1 MKTSLMYVAL
11 VILCFTL
18 CYGAYPDSRVEGEQ
32 IKQEILAWLDSINS
46 IQCTY
51 RLRIEGP
58 SIFFEEKEVKF
69 RWQGKNFYYEAL
81 TLALDPASEQ
91 EHPEMIGAV
100 MTESLLDG
108 KFTLLGHQ
116 RRIVAEV
123 NRRGFFDSSP
133 TRQMRKMFHVQST
146 EKARKNATV
155 NLTLGSILSLPG
167 FATLIEREGKRILAY
182 WTTLEQETA
191 TGLNIYLDEQNRIVQ
206 ADFVDRPAYCTF
218 EEAQQYVTGD
228 IYRTIRLGSSLF
240 LTEYTSFGDIWFPT
254 HMREELFYTTDKNKN
269 SSPERNEKFKAGEI
283 TACEFY
289 AILYGGYVYDP
300 AKTIVY
306 DFWIDPKTV
315 KLNKALKNSDF
326 EIEIPPGTNV
336 SDRQS
341 KEVYT
346 TARETWLERHADLVI
361 ILIALGILGGITVA
375 GWRYWLGKP

>member
-1 MKTSLMYVAL
+1 MYVAL
-11 VILCFTL
+11 VILCLTV

-46 IQCTY
+46 IQCIY

-58 SIFFEEKEVKF
+58 SVVFEEEEVKF

-91 EHPEMIGAV
+91 EHPEMIGGV

-116 RRIVAEV
+116 KRIVAEV
-123 NRRGFFDSSP
+123 NRRSFFDSSP
-133 TRQMRKMFHVQST
+133 LLQMWKMFHVQSREDAIGNPT
-146 EKARKNATV
+146 PY
-155 NLTLGSILSLPG
+155 LTLQTILSLPG

-191 TGLNIYLDEQNRIVQ
+191 TGLNIYLDEENRIVR
-206 ADFVDRPAYCTF
+206 ADFVDRPSYCTF
-218 EEAQQYVTGD
+218 DEAQQYVTGD
-228 IYRTIRLGSSLF
+228 VYRTVRLRSSLF
-240 LTEYTSFGDIWFPT
+240 LTEYSSFGDIWFPT
-254 HMREELFYTTDKNKN
+254 HMREELFSIT
-269 SSPERNEKFKAGEI
+269 GESNTRFRDQMGQI
-283 TACEFY
+283 IKSEGRCKYHVMLFE
-289 AILYGGYVYDP
+289 GYEYNP
-300 AKTIVY
+300 AKTIIY
-306 DFWIDPKTV
+306 DLQIDPKTV

-346 TARETWLERHADLVI
+346 TAQETWLERHADLLI
-361 ILIALGILGGITVA
+361 ILVALGILWGITVA

>member
-1 MKTSLMYVAL
+1 MKIFLIYVAL
-11 VILCFTL
+11 VILCLTV
-18 CYGAYPDSRVEGEQ
+18 CYCAYPDSRVEGEQ

-58 SIFFEEKEVKF
+58 PTVFEIKEVKF
-69 RWQGKNFYYEAL
+69 LWQGQNFYYEAL
-81 TLALDPASEQ
+81 TLALDPAREQ
-91 EHPEMIGAV
+91 EHPEMIGGV

-123 NRRGFFDSSP
+123 NRRGFLDPSP

-146 EKARKNATV
+146 ENTIKNATV
-155 NLTLGSILSLPG
+155 FRTLQSILSLPG
-167 FATLIEREGKRILAY
+167 FATLIEREGERILAY

-191 TGLNIYLDEQNRIVQ
+191 TGLNIYLDEENRIVQ

-218 EEAQQYVTGD
+218 EEAQRYVTGD
-228 IYRTIRLGSSLF
+228 IYRTVRLGSSLF
-240 LTEYTSFGDIWFPT
+240 LTEYNSFGDIWFPA
-254 HMREELFYTTDKNKN
+254 HMREELFYTTDKNKR

-289 AILYGGYVYDP
+289 AILFGGYEYDP

-306 DFWIDPKTV
+306 DLNIDPKTI
-315 KLNKALKNSDF
+315 KLNKVLKKSDF